1 MGRVVIRILHV
12 LCDLSPGG
20 AERLVLELCRRHAP
34 DIAPR
39 VATVQGLGALED
51 DFVAAGFPVVA
62 GGRRRRG
69 LGLGAIARLRALM
82 RDVDVVH
89 THLFAGDTW
98 GRIAARTL
106 RDVPVIVTTE
116 HNVNRDET
124 WQVHVK
130 RALAPGSA
138 LVAVSEAVAQHA
150 AHVERIGPMR
160 VIPNG
165 VDLDRFGAHRGS
177 DGTRVLAIGRR
188 TPQKGF
194 DVLVD
199 ALPEGLTLDIAGEG
213 PWTTAHPRVRLLG
226 RREDIPA
233 LLATADVL
241 AVPSR
246 WEGFGLAAA
255 EGLAAGVPVIA
266 SDVDGLREV
275 VGDAGLL
282 VPAEDPRALH
292 AALVAL
298 RDDPALRTA
307 LGARG
312 RARAAERLDIRDTI
326 RAYEA
331 LYREQVRVGTQRV
344 RT

>member
-1 MGRVVIRILHV
+1 MIRVLHV

-34 DIAPR
+34 DIAPN
-39 VATVQGLGALED
+39 VATVQGLGALEPA
-51 DFVAAGFPVVA
+51 FASAGFPVVA
-62 GGRRRRG
+62 GGRRRRA
-69 LGLGAIARLRALM
+69 LGLGAIARLRTLM
-82 RDVDVVH
+82 RDVDIVH

-106 RDVPVIVTTE
+106 RHGPIVVTTE

-130 RALAPGSA
+130 RMLAPGST
-138 LVAVSEAVAQHA
+138 LVAVSEAVARHA
-150 AHVERIGPMR
+150 ALVEGIGPMR

-165 VDLDRFGAHRGS
+165 VDLGRFGAHRGS

-199 ALPEGLTLDIAGEG
+199 ALPEGMTLDIAGEG
-213 PWTTAHPRVRLLG
+213 LWTTSHPRVRLLG
-226 RREDIPA
+226 RREDIPE
-233 LLATADVL
+233 LLANTDVL

-246 WEGFGLAAA
+246 WEGYGLAAA
-255 EGLAAGVPVIA
+255 EGLAAGVPVVA

-282 VPAEDPRALH
+282 VPPEDPRALH

-298 RDDPALRTA
+298 RDDSALRTA
-307 LGARG
+307 LGARA
-312 RARAAERLDIRDTI
+312 RRRAAERLDISDTI

-331 LYREQVRVGTQRV
+331 LYREQVRARTPRV

>member
-1 MGRVVIRILHV
+1 MIHVLHV

-39 VATVQGLGALED
+39 VATVQGLGALEEA
-51 DFVAAGFPVVA
+51 FVAAGFPVVA

-69 LGLGAIARLRALM
+69 LGLGAILRLRALM
-82 RDVDVVH
+82 RGVDIVH

-106 RDVPVIVTTE
+106 PQRPVVITTE

-130 RALAPGSA
+130 RTLAPGST
-138 LVAVSEAVAQHA
+138 LVAVSEAVARHA
-150 AHVERIGPMR
+150 ARVERIGPMR

-165 VDLDRFGAHRGS
+165 VDLGRFGPHRGS

-188 TPQKGF
+188 TLQKGF

-199 ALPEGLTLDIAGEG
+199 ALPDGMTLDIAGEG
-213 PWTTAHPRVRLLG
+213 PWTTADPRVRLLG

-233 LLATADVL
+233 LLANADIL

-246 WEGFGLAAA
+246 WEGYGLAAA
-255 EGLAAGVPVIA
+255 EGLAAGVPVVA

-282 VPAEDPRALH
+282 VPPEDPRALH
-292 AALVAL
+292 AALLAL
-298 RDDPALRTA
+298 REDPALRVA
-307 LGARG
+307 LGERG
-312 RARAAERLDIRDTI
+312 RRRAAERLDISDTI
-326 RAYEA
+326 RAYET
-331 LYREQVRVGTQRV
+331 LYREQVGVRKERV